1 MAPMDENPRL
11 LPPCGLRRRSLH
23 VRRLRLRLAPVFFFA
38 VLFLRVR
45 IKSYARFGMTL
56 ETAGIRNG

>member
-1 MAPMDENPRL
+1 MKTL
-11 LPPCGLRRRSLH
+11 GFFPPAACGGEAFTYGGFACALR
-23 VRRLRLRLAPVFFFA
+23 PFFFA